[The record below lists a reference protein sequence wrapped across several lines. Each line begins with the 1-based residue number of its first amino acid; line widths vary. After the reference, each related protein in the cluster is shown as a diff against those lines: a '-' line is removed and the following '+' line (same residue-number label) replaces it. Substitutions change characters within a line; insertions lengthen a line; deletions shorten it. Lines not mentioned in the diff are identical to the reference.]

1 MFYCGHLGTPP
12 FLFPQFTQNHHA
24 PPPPKNPECTHDYFI
39 SFQKT
44 AEQWDQYMKNE
55 GREKSYFKQWSF
67 HYCMN
72 KYPTLC
78 TLNVLLCGLKS
89 HRISVKPRP
98 FLVSFG
104 HFTTCHFFL
113 VTCKRKLVMPRHYF
127 MGFLENGWAAPGVE
141 RGLAWL
147 VSSPHTLLSQ

>member
-1 MFYCGHLGTPP
+1 
-12 FLFPQFTQNHHA
+12 
-24 PPPPKNPECTHDYFI
+24 
-39 SFQKT
+39 
-44 AEQWDQYMKNE
+44 MKNE

-78 TLNVLLCGLKS
+78 TLNVLLYGLKI

-113 VTCKRKLVMPRHYF
+113 VRESWLCPVIISWGSWKMAELLQVWRGAWPDWSQALTHYCPNKYIVASVF
-127 MGFLENGWAAPGVE
+127 ASL
-141 RGLAWL
+141 RGYPLKSLRSDFRAGIK
-147 VSSPHTLLSQ
+147 T